1 MLTPEEVEKRVRL
14 IGSIRVALL
23 GEITDNL
30 YAVTCGIRDH
40 CLYVVGYFDGPVS
53 DEDKEMISVAATE
66 VLSDFTD
73 DDQITIHHEAVSIQ
87 EYKLEVMEPNGFL
100 AFKRKR
106 PPGPR
111 EPQPEARLTV
121 LQAYLA
127 MKDFVETTQ
136 WVWDPKVREDLL
148 ARLPLKRDGKPTDS
162 SYWSIWESSVNHVLR
177 EANTGSRTLP
187 FNTPSAEALPAG
199 DKDPSG

>member
-1 MLTPEEVEKRVRL
+1 M
-14 IGSIRVALL
+14 IRCAGTQVIA
-23 GEITDNL
+23 D
-30 YAVTCGIRDH
+30 
-40 CLYVVGYFDGPVS
+40 FPDGW
-53 DEDKEMISVAATE
+53 MIHE
-66 VLSDFTD
+66 
-73 DDQITIHHEAVSIQ
+73 EAVSIQ

-100 AFKRKR
+100 AFQRKR

-136 WVWDPKVREDLL
+136 WVWDPKVREELL

-187 FNTPSAEALPAG
+187 FNAPSAEALPAG
-199 DKDPSG
+199 DEDTSG